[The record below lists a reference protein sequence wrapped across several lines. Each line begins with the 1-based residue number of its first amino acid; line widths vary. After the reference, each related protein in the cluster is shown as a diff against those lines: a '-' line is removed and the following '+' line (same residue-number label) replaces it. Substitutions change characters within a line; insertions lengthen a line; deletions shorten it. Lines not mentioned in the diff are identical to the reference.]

1 MAGKSTSGGH
11 GGKPDYGAPGAA
23 RNETSHDV
31 EFAKGGDTKMFGNQ
45 DAEEQKPGGT
55 AHNTGG
61 SGKGGGSDNFGDAP
75 VQGDKFASG
84 GKTKMFGFTGAL
96 PARDGITSAR

>member
-1 MAGKSTSGGH
+1 MAKSNNS
-11 GGKPDYGAPGAA
+11 GGKPNYGAPGAA

-31 EFAKGGDTKMFGNQ
+31 QFAKGGTTKMFGVQ
-45 DAEEQKPGGT
+45 DSEEQEPGGT
-55 AHNTGG
+55 AHKTSKGDKG
-61 SGKGGGSDNFGDAP
+61 ASTSGYGDES

-84 GKTKMFGFTGAL
+84 GKTKMFGFSGAL